1 MRIFVLGTGRCGTV
15 TFAKACSHLTNYSVG
30 HESRAG
36 CIGDQRFD
44 YPDQHIEVDS
54 RLTWFLGELGQRF
67 SNAFYV
73 HLRRDLEETARS
85 VCRKWGPGQLNFAR
99 AFGHAI
105 IMRGA
110 PWPKPDRL
118 EVSRFQV
125 RTAVANIE
133 EFLKNRRHWTVWLH
147 ESSTWFPLFL
157 DHVKAEGNL
166 KAALGEWAVRHNA
179 GRKSA

>member
-15 TFAKACSHLTNYSVG
+15 TFAKACSHLTNYTAG
-30 HESRAG
+30 HESRAS
-36 CIGDQRFD
+36 CIGDLRFA

-67 SNAFYV
+67 PDAFFV
-73 HLRRDLEETARS
+73 HLRRDAEDTAKS
-85 VCRKWGPGQLNFAR
+85 ICRKWGGGQINFAR

-105 IMRGA
+105 VMHGA
-110 PWPKPDRL
+110 PWPDKL

-133 EFLKNRRHWTVWLH
+133 EFLSNRRHRTVWLH
-147 ESSTWFPLFL
+147 EVQKWFPLFL
-157 DHVKAEGNL
+157 GEIEAEGDL
-166 KAALGEWAVRHNA
+166 HAAQKEWLIHHNA
-179 GRKSA
+179 GRKK